1 MSRSRALLTAALS
14 AVLLVPASALADPVQ
29 EAGDRFVQKGV
40 EQAAATCRRDP
51 VGADE
56 CAEVLGTPDASAA
69 AVDAYEGSETSRLLD
84 LQRDLGDSLPVQAG
98 LWVGTHNSANSTSER
113 ATLSQSDS
121 NQQLSLTDQLRLDVR
136 SLELDAHWWPSV
148 TSAGQ
153 APVLCHAQGAP
164 AHVGCTTERLLAA
177 GLAEIA
183 AWLEAHPREVVL
195 LYLEDHL
202 EGQAG
207 HDKAAADVVAAFG
220 DRLYA
225 PADGECT
232 QLPLTL
238 TRDAVRAAG
247 AQVVVMTGGC
257 RTGVGTA
264 WHGVAFAET
273 QRKEG
278 RPVGYGGYGP
288 TSGDCG
294 GLDRAAQVADDRV
307 FRRWFEDSTFV
318 NPATTLVGQAS
329 LDDGL
334 TPETVAAMV
343 RCGVDLLGL
352 DQLVP
357 SDGRLDAL
365 VWSFAP
371 GQLDAAAGSVA
382 VQRASDGRWES
393 TSVSGRLAAA
403 CQTADG
409 AWLVTAPGPRVSAAG
424 RCEELGAAFSVPR
437 RGRDA
442 QLLLE
447 AQQAAGADRV
457 WLPLTNA
464 GAGTW
469 R

>member
-1 MSRSRALLTAALS
+1 MSRSRALLAVAVS

-29 EAGDRFVQKGV
+29 EAGERLVQKGL
-40 EQAAATCRRDP
+40 EQTAATCRREP
-51 VGADE
+51 VARDE
-56 CAEVLGTPDASAA
+56 CAELLGTPDASEA
-69 AVDAYEGSETSRLLD
+69 AVAAYETSETSRLLD
-84 LQRDLGDSLPVQAG
+84 LQRDLGDRLPLQAG
-98 LWVGTHNSANSTSER
+98 LFVGTHNSANSTSER

-136 SLELDAHWWPSV
+136 SLELDAHWWPSL
-148 TSAGQ
+148 TSAGR

-164 AHVGCTTERLLAA
+164 THVGCTTERLLAT
-177 GLAEIA
+177 GLAEIT
-183 AWLEAHPREVVL
+183 AWLDAHPREVVL

-207 HDKAAADVVAAFG
+207 HDKAAADVRAAFG

-225 PADGECT
+225 PTGGECT
-232 QLPLTL
+232 QLPMTL
-238 TRDAVRAAG
+238 TRDAVRDAG

-257 RTGVGTA
+257 TRGVGSD

-273 QRKEG
+273 RRKEG
-278 RPVGYGGYGP
+278 RPVGYGGYP
-288 TSGDCG
+288 HCGD
-294 GLDRAAQVADDRV
+294 ADLTKEDGV
-307 FRRWFEDSTFV
+307 FRRYFEDSTVV
-318 NPATTLVGQAS
+318 NPATAVVGQSS

-357 SDGRLDAL
+357 ADGRLDAL

-371 GQLDAAAGSVA
+371 DELDAPAGSVA
-382 VQRASDGRWES
+382 VQRGSDGRWES
-393 TSVSGRLAAA
+393 VPSSGRLAVA
-403 CQTADG
+403 CQRLDG
-409 AWLVTAPGPRVSAAG
+409 SWLVTTPGPRVSAAG
-424 RCEELGAAFSVPR
+424 RCAELGAAFAVPR

-457 WLPLTNA
+457 WVPLTSA
-464 GAGTW
+464 GAGIW

>member
-1 MSRSRALLTAALS
+1 MSRSRALLAAALS
-14 AVLLVPASALADPVQ
+14 AVLLVPASALADPAQ
-29 EAGDRFVQKGV
+29 EAGERLLRKGL
-40 EQAAATCRRDP
+40 ERAAATCRHEP
-51 VGADE
+51 VGVE
-56 CAEVLGTPDASAA
+56 QCAAALGTVDASEA
-69 AVDAYEGSETSRLLD
+69 AVAAYESSETSRLLD
-84 LQRDLGDSLPVQAG
+84 LQRDLGDRLPLQAG

-136 SLELDAHWWPSV
+136 SLELDAHWWPSL

-153 APVLCHAQGAP
+153 APVLCHAESAP
-164 AHVGCTTERLLAA
+164 VHAGCTTERLLAA

-183 AWLEAHPREVVL
+183 AWLDAHPREVVL

-202 EGQAG
+202 EAQAG
-207 HDKAAADVVAAFG
+207 HDKAAADVLAAFG

-225 PADGECT
+225 PTGGECT
-232 QLPLTL
+232 QLPMTL

-257 RTGVGTA
+257 TRGVGSA
-264 WHGVAFAET
+264 WHALAFAET
-273 QRKEG
+273 RRQEG
-278 RPVGYGGYGP
+278 RPVGYGGYP
-288 TSGDCG
+288 QCG
-294 GLDRAAQVADDRV
+294 GADLAREDGV
-307 FRRWFEDSTFV
+307 FRRYFEDSTVV
-318 NPATTLVGQAS
+318 NPVTTLAGQAT

-334 TPETVAAMV
+334 TAETLSAMV

-352 DQLVP
+352 DQLAP
-357 SDGRLDAL
+357 ADGRLDAL

-382 VQRASDGRWES
+382 VQRSSDGRWEAAPAG
-393 TSVSGRLAAA
+393 GRLAAA
-403 CQTADG
+403 CRRPDG
-409 AWLVTAPGPRVSAAG
+409 SWLVTGSGPRVSAAG
-424 RCEELGAAFSVPR
+424 RCEELGAAFTVPR

-447 AQQAAGADRV
+447 AQSAAGADRV
-457 WLPLTNA
+457 WLPLTSA